1 MEPILF
7 RRSVGTTSGLPEFIS
22 QRRDLV
28 MAERGDAMSNGAL
41 GMPMSFLGMFQGF
54 PGIFMRR
61 QMILFSLLLGN
72 TMGVRGEVV

>member
-1 MEPILF
+1 
-7 RRSVGTTSGLPEFIS
+7 
-22 QRRDLV
+22 